1 MQTLASDST
10 ARLDSSGYRR
20 YCDQKFART
29 LEALPRGFL
38 KEHFKQN
45 DHRLW
50 DIFELFKWYRYML
63 MLMHHLAR
71 RARERRLASQHFPE
85 GYAKGV
91 EVGADVN
98 GHSRELLWTGKLRCS
113 GKSTRRRNR
122 GLSAGVIERLG

>member
-20 YCDQKFART
+20 YCVQKFART
-29 LEALPRGFL
+29 LKALPGVFL

-63 MLMHHLAR
+63 MLMYHLTRSAP
-71 RARERRLASQHFPE
+71 ERCIASQHFPE
-85 GYAKGV
+85 RDTQRIQV
-91 EVGADVN
+91 RADVN
-98 GHSRELLWTGKLRCS
+98 GHPRELLWTGK
-113 GKSTRRRNR
+113 
-122 GLSAGVIERLG
+122 